1 MLFPFDL
8 SSQNT
13 EGTPRVSANLCSLHF
28 ERIRTGV
35 GTMVESGR
43 PSILRLR
50 LRLHDAGS
58 CSRPRTRAYPR
69 HTRAAIAPAKA
80 RTPRS
85 NLSPCHAHAERSRS
99 HHDFSR
105 ASSTDLLP
113 AFGVFAV
120 AQAKERVSRGIGRRS
135 DAAMGGCKVRV
146 ATSQHQRAAGQSI
159 GSVHFKPCQSSECA
173 CR

>member
-1 MLFPFDL
+1 
-8 SSQNT
+8 
-13 EGTPRVSANLCSLHF
+13 
-28 ERIRTGV
+28 
-35 GTMVESGR
+35 MVESGR
-43 PSILRLR
+43 PSSLRPR

-113 AFGVFAV
+113 AFGMFAV
-120 AQAKERVSRGIGRRS
+120 AQAVDRVSMDLSYAS
-135 DAAMGGCKVRV
+135 DAAMGGYNFRV
-146 ATSQHQRAAGQSI
+146 AIPRHQRSTGQII
-159 GSVHFKPCQSSECA
+159 GSAHIMPCQSSECA